1 MLAGPRIESSFEV
14 INRSPDAV
22 ISDVAY
28 PSYAFARLTGGN
40 DTMVYPWMSGV
51 LVKNPMEEQFI
62 FGQEGVFPSG
72 RIPLQFAAYY
82 DDANGI
88 YFGVEDGLART
99 KRYSATGKRG
109 NLNIVWSSPV
119 PAAVDGRGGNSFKLN
134 GKAVIELYSGKW
146 FEAGRIYRRFLE
158 KEAAIVDSGASP
170 QGYAGMVSR
179 QYLMGSCFCRECR
192 QCGADE
198 GGSRLSA
205 QIF

>member
-1 MLAGPRIESSFEV
+1 MRSF
-14 INRSPDAV
+14 
-22 ISDVAY
+22 SDVAY

-158 KEAAIVDSGASP
+158 KEAQWWIPELPRRDTPEWFRDNTLWVLAF
-170 QGYAGMVSR
+170 AGSA
-179 QYLMGSCFCRECR
+179 GSAER
-192 QCGADE
+192 
-198 GGSRLSA
+198 
-205 QIF
+205 